1 MAFKAMNAASVVGAL
16 AGALTVFNMFPQYLK
31 VMKTKHT
38 QDLSK
43 ATFISISC
51 SSFLWII
58 YGALRSDVVIIVANT
73 PVFFFCT
80 SILVM
85 KLKYK

>member
-1 MAFKAMNAASVVGAL
+1 MTIDATSTIGAT
-16 AGALTVFNMFPQYLK
+16 AGLLTIFNMFPQYLK

-38 QDLSK
+38 QDLSR
-43 ATFISISC
+43 ATFVSMSC

-58 YGALRSDVVIIVANT
+58 YGVLRSDVVIIFPNA
-73 PVFFFCT
+73 PVFFFCV